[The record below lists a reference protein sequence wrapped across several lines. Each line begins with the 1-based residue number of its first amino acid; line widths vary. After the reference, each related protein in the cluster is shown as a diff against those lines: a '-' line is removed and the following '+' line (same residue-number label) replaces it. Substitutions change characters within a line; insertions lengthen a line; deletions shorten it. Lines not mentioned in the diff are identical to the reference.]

1 MLFVA
6 SNLIFS
12 GRSHVGSPLLM
23 RSEKRLFM
31 TSQTPAPY
39 ANKFIAMKSFWLF
52 LWAKQYREKFLK
64 LSQPKELRERSKDLS
79 EVAWQPEEWIT
90 AKENRQVLVEAGWFG
105 MWRPFR
111 AWQFR
116 SDQRRI
122 CEWSL
127 IFKLETV
134 KLLCLQQF
142 FSSDT
147 DVERTPV
154 ISTRDVRPSLLA
166 TVSDSLCFLTLSE
179 NPAATLLPFTLAPS
193 CRTLN
198 QNIFYIRS
206 DYLVLCIKTHTKW
219 RHSLPPS
226 SRLSNLDSE
235 QTWP

>member
-1 MLFVA
+1 
-6 SNLIFS
+6 
-12 GRSHVGSPLLM
+12 
-23 RSEKRLFM
+23 M

-39 ANKFIAMKSFWLF
+39 ANKFTAMKSFWLF

-64 LSQPKELRERSKDLS
+64 LSQPKELRERSKDQS

-122 CEWSL
+122 CERSL

-147 DVERTPV
+147 MAMSSEHRTYLHVVSGRVYLRRFQIPFV
-154 ISTRDVRPSLLA
+154 FSLL
-166 TVSDSLCFLTLSE
+166 VSEACC
-179 NPAATLLPFTLAPS
+179 N
-193 CRTLN
+193 
-198 QNIFYIRS
+198 
-206 DYLVLCIKTHTKW
+206 
-219 RHSLPPS
+219 S
-226 SRLSNLDSE
+226 SSVYSGSKL
-235 QTWP
+235 